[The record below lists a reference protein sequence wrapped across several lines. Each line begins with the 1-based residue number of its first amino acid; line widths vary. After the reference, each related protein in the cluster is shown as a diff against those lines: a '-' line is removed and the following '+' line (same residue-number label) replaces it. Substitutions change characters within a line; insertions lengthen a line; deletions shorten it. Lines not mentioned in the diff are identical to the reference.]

1 MSQEPAVPCAF
12 PAGKLLYCVEHDG
25 RKAVVETW
33 KVTQHRVR
41 AYRSTR
47 QQAMLSKEWLA
58 SRPKDACLMRID
70 PPPASWK
77 GKPFPASIRRDK
89 VPLDARIQDTKYAAS
104 IPAAARKGLARAEA
118 AQARWQGCL
127 TEEGVSVEEAEEIK
141 QDLDAL
147 RYAISAIKRLLTT
160 HKK

>member
-1 MSQEPAVPCAF
+1 MSTDAPCAF
-12 PAGKLLYCVEHDG
+12 PVGKLIYCVEHDG

-33 KVTQHRVR
+33 RVTQHRVR

-47 QQAMLSKEWLA
+47 QQVMPSKEWLA
-58 SRPKDACLMRID
+58 SRPKDACLVRID

-89 VPLDARIQDTKYAAS
+89 VPIDARIQDTKYAAS

-118 AQARWQGCL
+118 DQTRWQSYL
-127 TEEGVSVEEAEEIK
+127 TDEGASAEEIEEIRR
-141 QDLDAL
+141 DLDAL
-147 RYAISAIKRLLTT
+147 RYAIPAIKRLF
-160 HKK
+160 